1 MATQGDIPSDLTD
14 DDKAV
19 LFRFLDANLNS
30 EVLYAL
36 LHGIYTGVLAVT
48 LWNIFVNK
56 RWPIRRALVVVI
68 ILLHAL
74 ITINFA
80 ANWLYIC
87 SAFIDNGKSFWTVYL
102 KLNSVG
108 QAASLEAGI
117 AASMSTILTDLYII
131 WCCWIVWG
139 RRWPAVLLPILS
151 LISATGKVSDLIY
164 LFHISNLYVVAKGI
178 EIYHDYSNA
187 PTDNGLFPILYI
199 SFILATTL
207 WCTLL
212 IIYRILTVAVLRRG
226 TEGRLRVYRRFIEVL
241 VESSALYS
249 ISLILYLGLTI
260 REDFGLFYLDTIASI
275 AKGLAPTF
283 LVGRAAVGHTRPKD
297 DQCNEITASTLHFQ
311 TPSEVGMTSFQ
322 ESTTESTI
330 LEIDIEAQPEQSE
343 GLVVSHETNQAET
356 LE

>member
-14 DDKAV
+14 DDKAL
-19 LFRFLDANLNS
+19 LFRFLNVNLNS
-30 EVLYAL
+30 EILYAL
-36 LHGIYTGVLAVT
+36 LHGIYTGILAVT
-48 LWNIFVNK
+48 LWNIFVTGNK
-56 RWPIRRALVVVI
+56 CWPIRRALVVVI

-87 SAFIDNGKSFWTVYL
+87 SAFIDNGKT
-102 KLNSVG
+102 
-108 QAASLEAGI
+108 SLEAGI

-131 WCCWIVWG
+131 WCCWTVWG
-139 RRWPAVLLPILS
+139 RCWPAVLLPILS

-164 LFHISNLYVVAKGI
+164 SFHISNFYVVAKGI

-226 TEGRLRVYRRFIEVL
+226 TESRLRVYHRFIEVL

-260 REDFGLFYLDTIASI
+260 HEDFGLFYLDTIASI
-275 AKGLAPTF
+275 AKGLAPTL
-283 LVGRAAVGHTRPKD
+283 LVGRAAAGHTRPKD
-297 DQCNEITASTLHFQ
+297 DQCNEITVSTLHFQ
-311 TPSEVGMTSFQ
+311 TPSEVGTTSLQ
-322 ESTTESTI
+322 ESTRTTTESAI
-330 LEIDIEAQPEQSE
+330 LEIDIEAQLEQSE
-343 GLVVSHETNQAET
+343 RLVVSSGINQAKT